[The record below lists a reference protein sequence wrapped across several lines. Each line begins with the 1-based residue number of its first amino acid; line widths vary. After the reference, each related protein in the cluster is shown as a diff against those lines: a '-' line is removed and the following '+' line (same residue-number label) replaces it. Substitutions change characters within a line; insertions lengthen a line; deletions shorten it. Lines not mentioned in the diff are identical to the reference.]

1 MARFDFSAKNI
12 GADIVSAAVSAI
24 IAIPDAIATAIL
36 ATVNPTQGFNSLMTG
51 VPIGSL
57 FTGSQFMAI
66 GLTGAMA
73 LATADVLIDFSPEQ
87 KLPALFTLTILIGL
101 YQLLFGLLKLGQY
114 TKFISNTVMRGFL
127 TGVAILVIL
136 GQLGDLTGYRSG
148 YDNSV
153 VRGLDTILHVTEYQW
168 ATLLVGLGTIAF
180 IWLLTR
186 TRLAN
191 LSFALGIV
199 AASLAVGL
207 LGLEGV
213 AVVGDT
219 NEIVGSLPRPTLPDL
234 SIVRQLL
241 LPSFAIALIGLVQ
254 SAGVSQTIP
263 NPDGSYAD
271 ASRDFTAQ
279 GVANIVAGF
288 FRGMPLGGSIG
299 ATGIVMS
306 TGARSRWANIL
317 IGPFVLIFVFFFA
330 GLVEDVAMPAIAGAL
345 ILIGLSIIDAEE
357 IGDVWDLGWSKRLV
371 MLATLI
377 ATLVLPVPQA
387 ILIGVFLSFVDF
399 TFTSSE
405 QVRLL
410 SMRLVDET
418 TFIEEEAPTTL
429 PSREA
434 TILYSRGN
442 TYFAAAR
449 TLQQLLPNPDES
461 EGAVVIMRLRNQ
473 EEIGSTFILVLEQY
487 AGRLAATG
495 GKLML
500 SGVGPHVLQQLL
512 ATETYEAIPEAD
524 IFKATPYIGESTRT
538 AVREAAAWLAEL
550 PQSGDNTPRPD
561 DATAA

>member
-12 GADIVSAAVSAI
+12 GADVVSAAVSAV

-73 LATADVLIDFSPEQ
+73 LATADVLVDFSPDQ
-87 KLPALFTLTILIGL
+87 QLPVLFTLTILIGL
-101 YQLLFGLLKLGQY
+101 YQLAFGLLKLGQY

-148 YDNSV
+148 FSNSV
-153 VRGLDTILHVTEYQW
+153 VRGVDTMLNVNQFDWT
-168 ATLLVGLGTIAF
+168 TLLIGLGTIAF
-180 IWLLTR
+180 IWFLTR

-191 LSFALGIV
+191 LSFALGII

-241 LPSFAIALIGLVQ
+241 LPAFAIALIGLVQ

-279 GVANIVAGF
+279 GIANIVAGF

-371 MLATLI
+371 MLSTLI

-418 TFIEEEAPTTL
+418 TFIEEEAPATL
-429 PSREA
+429 PSRET

-461 EGAVVIMRLRNQ
+461 EGAVVILRLRNQ
-473 EEIGSTFILVLEQY
+473 DEIGSTFILVLEQY
-487 AGRLAATG
+487 AGRLASIG

-500 SGVGPHVLQQLL
+500 SGLNPHVLQQLL

-524 IFKATPYIGESTRT
+524 LYKATPIIGESTRAAIRDA
-538 AVREAAAWLAEL
+538 AVWLAEL

-561 DATAA
+561 DTTAA